1 MSLPRVSLQALDAFE
16 RVARTGSIQA
26 AAAEMGL
33 SISSISHQI
42 ARLEDQIGTVLFD
55 RTSRPFVLT
64 REGHQALQH
73 LSKGLHHIRRA
84 ADATVISGLLH
95 ARSLRI
101 GMIDEFESNVTPA
114 LATFLA
120 KEMPKAT
127 LSIRNIPSHQ
137 ATDLLQKGE
146 IDLAVVAE
154 SDDAAM
160 GVTRLRLMRDPF
172 VLALPDG
179 HNDAPADIVRGRA
192 QLDFLRFNPNHLIG
206 KQIAA
211 HLARNQI
218 DLPRRLDFDSVQSI
232 MAIIAGG
239 AGWSIITPVGFVRSQ
254 RFAQN
259 TQLHPLPLPAF
270 SRRIALVARDTI
282 DIPTREAVATLLR
295 QIMRREIIQPAC
307 AAYPWLTEPLDISEL
322 SFE

>member
-1 MSLPRVSLQALDAFE
+1 MQALDAFE

-26 AAAEMGL
+26 AAAEMRL

-55 RTSRPFVLT
+55 RTTRPFVLT
-64 REGHQALQH
+64 REGRQALQH
-73 LSKGLHHIRRA
+73 LSKGLHHIRQA
-84 ADATVISGLLH
+84 ADATVISGLLQ

-120 KEMPKAT
+120 KEMPRAT
-127 LSIRNIPSHQ
+127 LSIRNILSHQ
-137 ATDLLQKGE
+137 AGDLLQKGA
-146 IDLAVVAE
+146 IDLAVVAD
-154 SDDAAM
+154 SNDDDM
-160 GVTRLRLMRDPF
+160 GLARLSLMRDPF

-179 HNDAPADIVRGRA
+179 HNDTPADIVRGRA
-192 QLDFLRFNPNHLIG
+192 QLDFLRFNPDHLIG

-218 DLPRRLDFDSVQSI
+218 DLLRRLDFDSVQSI

-239 AGWSIITPVGFVRSQ
+239 AGWSIITPIGFVRSQ

-259 TQLHPLPLPAF
+259 TRLHPLPIPAF
-270 SRRIALVARDTI
+270 SRSIALVARDTI
-282 DIPTREAVATLLR
+282 DIPTQKAVAALLR
-295 QIMRREIIQPAC
+295 QIMWSEITQPAC
-307 AAYPWLTEPLDISEL
+307 TAYPWLTKPMDISEL